1 MNRPTQSRGSATGD
15 ILLGLVSASAL
26 TVVGFLA
33 GKSGAGGARRAG
45 RWPGEAEGRSEGND
59 AAGGAAG
66 WSDGAKETGSAP
78 ASGSAKVADRARGRA
93 AAKPTAIPAK
103 GWKDVLWRV
112 YEEFSNDRLM
122 LVAAGVTF
130 YVLLALFPAI
140 TAFISI
146 YGLFS
151 DPVSVNDQLQ
161 GMAGVLPAGALQIIG
176 EQMQRLTSQESA
188 KLGFGM
194 IFGLGVALWSA
205 NAGMK
210 TLFDA
215 MNIVYE
221 EEEKRGFIKLTL
233 VTLAFTLGTIVA
245 LIVAL
250 TGVVVLPI
258 VLEFLHLGGLETWLL
273 VLRWPILLVLVALG
287 LSVIYRVGPS
297 RSAAKWRWIAPGS
310 LFAAGLWVVFSLLFS
325 WYAQNFGSYDETY
338 GSLGAA
344 IGFMTWIWISTI
356 VVLVGA
362 ELNAELEHQTA
373 VDSTT
378 SPVRPMGQRGASMA
392 DTLGEA
398 KG

>member
-1 MNRPTQSRGSATGD
+1 MGERTQSRGSATGD
-15 ILLGLVSASAL
+15 ILLGLVSAGAL
-26 TVVGFLA
+26 TVVGFVA
-33 GKSGAGGARRAG
+33 GKSGTLRRDG
-45 RWPGEAEGRSEGND
+45 RWPGEADGRAPSGD
-59 AAGGAAG
+59 GSAS
-66 WSDGAKETGSAP
+66 WSDAQTAKMSPGAGTDAE
-78 ASGSAKVADRARGRA
+78 RARGRA
-93 AAKPTAIPAK
+93 AGKPTSIPAK
-103 GWKDVLWRV
+103 GWKDVLWRT
-112 YEEFSNDRLM
+112 YEEFSADRLM

-146 YGLFS
+146 YGLFN
-151 DPVSVNDQLQ
+151 DPASVNDQLQ
-161 GMAGVLPAGALQIIG
+161 GLAGVLPGGALQIIG

-194 IFGLGVALWSA
+194 VFGLGVALWSA

-233 VTLAFTLGTIVA
+233 VTLGFTLGTIVA

-287 LSVIYRVGPS
+287 LSMVYRVGPS

-310 LFAAGLWVVFSLLFS
+310 LVSATLWVIFSLLFS

-356 VVLVGA
+356 VVLLGA

-373 VDSTT
+373 IDSTT
-378 SPVRPMGQRGASMA
+378 SPARPMGQRGASMA
-392 DTLGEA
+392 DTLGEP

>member
-1 MNRPTQSRGSATGD
+1 MSGDIQRKHSATGD
-15 ILLGLVSASAL
+15 ILLGLASAGAL
-26 TVVGFLA
+26 TFLGFIA
-33 GKSGAGGARRAG
+33 GKTGATREHG
-45 RWPGEAEGRSEGND
+45 WPGEAGGKD
-59 AAGGAAG
+59 ASAA
-66 WSDGAKETGSAP
+66 WSDDPSSGQGGNTSAAVEGS
-78 ASGSAKVADRARGRA
+78 VRGRTA
-93 AAKPTAIPAK
+93 PKPTAIPAK
-103 GWKDVLWRV
+103 GWKDVLWRT

-151 DPVSVNDQLQ
+151 DPASVRDQLQ
-161 GMAGVLPAGALQIIG
+161 GLQGVLPGGALQIIG
-176 EQMQRLTSQESA
+176 EQLQRITSQESA

-233 VTLAFTLGTIVA
+233 VTLGFTLGTIVA

-258 VLEFLHLGGLETWLL
+258 VLEFLHLGSLETVLL

-297 RSAAKWRWIAPGS
+297 RTAARWRWIAPGS
-310 LFAAGLWVVFSLLFS
+310 LFAAALWVVFSLLFS

-356 VVLVGA
+356 VVLIGA

-373 VDSTT
+373 IDSTT
-378 SPVRPMGQRGASMA
+378 HAARPMGQRGATMA
-392 DTLGEA
+392 DTLGET

>member
-1 MNRPTQSRGSATGD
+1 MR
-15 ILLGLVSASAL
+15 
-26 TVVGFLA
+26 
-33 GKSGAGGARRAG
+33 
-45 RWPGEAEGRSEGND
+45 
-59 AAGGAAG
+59 
-66 WSDGAKETGSAP
+66 
-78 ASGSAKVADRARGRA
+78 
-93 AAKPTAIPAK
+93 
-103 GWKDVLWRV
+103 
-112 YEEFSNDRLM
+112 
-122 LVAAGVTF
+122 
-130 YVLLALFPAI
+130 
-140 TAFISI
+140 
-146 YGLFS
+146 
-151 DPVSVNDQLQ
+151 DQLQ
-161 GMAGVLPAGALQIIG
+161 GLQGVLPGGALQIIG
-176 EQMQRLTSQESA
+176 EQLQRITSQESA

-233 VTLAFTLGTIVA
+233 ITLGFTLGTIVA

-258 VLEFLHLGGLETWLL
+258 VLEFLHLGSLETVLL

-287 LSVIYRVGPS
+287 LSIIYRVGPS
-297 RSAAKWRWIAPGS
+297 RSAARWRWIAPGS
-310 LFAAGLWVVFSLLFS
+310 LFAAALWVVFSLLFS

-356 VVLVGA
+356 VVLIGA
-362 ELNAELEHQTA
+362 ELNAEMEHQTA
-373 VDSTT
+373 IDSTT
-378 SPVRPMGQRGASMA
+378 HAARPMGQRGATMA
-392 DTLGEA
+392 DTLGET

>member
-1 MNRPTQSRGSATGD
+1 MSGDTQRKHSATGD
-15 ILLGLVSASAL
+15 IILGLASAGAL
-26 TVVGFLA
+26 TVLGFIA
-33 GKSGAGGARRAG
+33 GKSGVARERG
-45 RWPGEAEGRSEGND
+45 WPGEAGGKD
-59 AAGGAAG
+59 ASAA
-66 WSDGAKETGSAP
+66 WSDDP
-78 ASGSAKVADRARGRA
+78 ASGQGGKTSVAMGDSAHGRA
-93 AAKPTAIPAK
+93 AQKPTAIPAK
-103 GWKDVLWRV
+103 GWKDVLWRT

-151 DPVSVNDQLQ
+151 DPASVRDQLQ
-161 GMAGVLPAGALQIIG
+161 GLQGVLPGGALQIIG
-176 EQMQRLTSQESA
+176 EQLQRITSQESA

-233 VTLAFTLGTIVA
+233 ITLGFTLGTIVA

-250 TGVVVLPI
+250 MGVVVLPI
-258 VLEFLHLGGLETWLL
+258 VLEFLHLGSLETVLL

-287 LSVIYRVGPS
+287 LSIIYRVGPS
-297 RSAAKWRWIAPGS
+297 RSAARWRWIAPGS
-310 LFAAGLWVVFSLLFS
+310 LFAAALWVVFSLLFS

-356 VVLVGA
+356 VVLIGA
-362 ELNAELEHQTA
+362 ELNAEMEHQTA
-373 VDSTT
+373 IDSTT
-378 SPVRPMGQRGASMA
+378 HAARPMGQRGATMA
-392 DTLGEA
+392 DTLGET